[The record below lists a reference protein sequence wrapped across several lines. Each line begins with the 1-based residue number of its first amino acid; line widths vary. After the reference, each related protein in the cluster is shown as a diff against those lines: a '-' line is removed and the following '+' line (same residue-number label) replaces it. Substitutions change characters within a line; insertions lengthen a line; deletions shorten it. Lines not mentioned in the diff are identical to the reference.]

1 MDIFGAY
8 AGGKVRK
15 IRSYGTMCPQ
25 CKKLFEIGKIEL
37 ESDAQ
42 LADLRN
48 ALSHQVAERVAPRR
62 TNMNKRI

>member
-1 MDIFGAY
+1 
-8 AGGKVRK
+8 
-15 IRSYGTMCPQ
+15 MCPQ